1 MGLFDRFFG
10 GSKKENRGVTY
21 GYPTSGLTLF
31 GLGAGKQ
38 INEKTALTF
47 SAVYSCVRVLSESI
61 GQLPVHVFKRE
72 SDGDRVHSL
81 DHPISAIVSRQPSP
95 IYTPFSFYSTM
106 ASNCLLWGNSYAV
119 IERNGAMRPTRLDI
133 IHPSLVTPMF
143 DDNNNVFYEVR
154 SDGLEKSPAKRYD
167 AKEIIHFRG
176 FSYDGINGISP
187 IALHKDSIGLGMAAV
202 EYGAS
207 FFGNGASLS
216 GVLEHPSKL
225 SKEASERLIN
235 SWNSKYQGSAQAGK
249 TAVLEEGL
257 KYKAISMPPDQAQF
271 IATRKFSVE
280 DVARIFRVPQHMIQN
295 LDNATYSNIE
305 QQSIDYVVHSL
316 TPWLVQMEQEMN
328 QKLFRENERV
338 DHYVKFNTNGLLRG
352 DQKSRGD
359 YYQTLWNIGAI
370 SIDEIRGFEDMN
382 KLPNGQGEKHFV
394 PLNFT
399 ELGNAEQTN
408 ENNE

>member
-72 SDGDRVHSL
+72 SDGDRVHTM

>member
-1 MGLFDRFFG
+1 MGLFDRIFG
-10 GSKKENRGVTY
+10 NNKTEKRATQY
-21 GYPTSGLTLF
+21 GYPTGGLTLF

-38 INEKTALTF
+38 VNEKTALTF
-47 SAVYSCVRVLSESI
+47 SAVYSCIRVLSESI
-61 GQLPVHVFKRE
+61 GQLPIHVFKRE
-72 SDGDRVHSL
+72 SDGDRIHAMN
-81 DHPISAIVSRQPSP
+81 HPVDTIVGKQPSP

-106 ASNCLLWGNSYAV
+106 ASNCLLWGNSYAL
-119 IERNGAMRPTRLDI
+119 IERNGAMRPTKLNI
-133 IHPSLVTPMF
+133 IHPSLVTPYF
-143 DDNNNVFYEVR
+143 DDNNNVYYEVR
-154 SDGLEKSPAKRYD
+154 SDGNQTNKGIKYD
-167 AKEIIHFRG
+167 AKEILHFRG

-187 IALHKDSIGLGMAAV
+187 IALHKDSIGLGMACV

-225 SKEASERLIN
+225 SKEAQERLIN
-235 SWNSKYQGSAQAGK
+235 SWNSKYQGSSNAGK

-316 TPWLVQMEQEMN
+316 TPWLVQFEQEMN
-328 QKLFRENERV
+328 AKLFRENEKR

-394 PLNFT
+394 PLNYT
-399 ELGNAEQTN
+399 ELGSVNETN
-408 ENNE
+408 E

>member
-61 GQLPVHVFKRE
+61 GQLPVHVYKRE
-72 SDGDRVHSL
+72 SDGDRVHSM
-81 DHPISAIVSRQPSP
+81 DHPISQIVNRQPSP

-328 QKLFRENERV
+328 QKLFRENERI

-382 KLPNGQGEKHFV
+382 KLPNGQGEKHFI
-394 PLNFT
+394 PLNYT

>member
-1 MGLFDRFFG
+1 MGLFDRIFG
-10 GSKKENRGVTY
+10 NPKAEKRGTQY
-21 GYPTSGLTLF
+21 GYPTSGVTLF

-38 INEKTALTF
+38 VNETTALTF
-47 SAVYSCVRVLSESI
+47 SAVYSCIRVLSESI
-61 GQLPVHVFKRE
+61 GQLPIHVYKME
-72 SDGDRVHSL
+72 SDGDRVIAK
-81 DHPISAIVSRQPSP
+81 DHPINSIVGKQPSP

-106 ASNCLLWGNSYAV
+106 ASNCLLWGNSYAT
-119 IERNGAMRPTRLDI
+119 IERNGAMRPTKLTI
-133 IHPSLVTPMF
+133 IHPSLVTPHF
-143 DDNNNVFYEVR
+143 DDAGVVYYEVR
-154 SDGLEKSPAKRYD
+154 SNEQQNDKSMRYD

-176 FSYDGINGISP
+176 FSYDGINGLSP
-187 IALHKDSIGLGMAAV
+187 IALHKDSIGLGMACV

-225 SKEASERLIN
+225 SKEASGRLIN
-235 SWNSKYQGSAQAGK
+235 SWNSKYQGSGNAGK

-316 TPWLVQMEQEMN
+316 TPWLVQFEQEMN
-328 QKLFRENERV
+328 SKLFRENEKS
-338 DHYVKFNTNGLLRG
+338 DHYIKFNTNGLLRG
-352 DQKSRGD
+352 DSKSRGD

-382 KLPNGQGEKHFV
+382 KLPNGQGEKHFI
-394 PLNFT
+394 PLNFK
-399 ELGNAEQTN
+399 ELGTEN
-408 ENNE
+408 ESND

>member
-1 MGLFDRFFG
+1 MGLFDRIFG
-10 GSKKENRGVTY
+10 NTKNEKRTTQY
-21 GYPTSGLTLF
+21 GYPASGTTLF
-31 GLGAGKQ
+31 GLGAGKKV
-38 INEKTALTF
+38 NEKTALTF
-47 SAVYSCVRVLSESI
+47 SAVYSCIRVLSESI
-61 GQLPVHVFKRE
+61 GQLPMHVYKRE
-72 SDGDRVHSL
+72 SDGDRVIASE
-81 DHPISAIVSRQPSP
+81 HPVNYIVGKQPSP

-106 ASNCLLWGNSYAV
+106 ASNCLLWGNSYAL
-119 IERNGAMRPTRLDI
+119 IERNGAMRPTRLNI
-133 IHPSLVTPMF
+133 IHPSLVTPYF
-143 DDNNNVFYEVR
+143 DDENNVYYEVR
-154 SDGLEKSPAKRYD
+154 SDGNKTNDGIKYD
-167 AKEIIHFRG
+167 AKEILHFRG

-187 IALHKDSIGLGMAAV
+187 IALHKDSIGLGMACV

-235 SWNSKYQGSAQAGK
+235 SWNSKYQGSSNAGK

-316 TPWLVQMEQEMN
+316 TPWLVQFEQEIN
-328 QKLFRENERV
+328 TKLFRENEKS

-382 KLPNGQGEKHFV
+382 KLPNGQGEKHFI

-399 ELGNAEQTN
+399 ELGSTN
-408 ENNE
+408 ETNE

>member
-72 SDGDRVHSL
+72 SDGDRVHSM
-81 DHPISAIVSRQPSP
+81 DHPISQIVNRQPSP

-382 KLPNGQGEKHFV
+382 KLPNGQGEKHFI
-394 PLNFT
+394 PLNYT
-399 ELGNAEQTN
+399 ELGNTAQTN

>member
-72 SDGDRVHSL
+72 SDGDRVHSM
-81 DHPISAIVSRQPSP
+81 DHPISQIVNRQPSP

-382 KLPNGQGEKHFV
+382 KLPNGQGEKHFI
-394 PLNFT
+394 PLNYT
-399 ELGNAEQTN
+399 ELGNTEQTN